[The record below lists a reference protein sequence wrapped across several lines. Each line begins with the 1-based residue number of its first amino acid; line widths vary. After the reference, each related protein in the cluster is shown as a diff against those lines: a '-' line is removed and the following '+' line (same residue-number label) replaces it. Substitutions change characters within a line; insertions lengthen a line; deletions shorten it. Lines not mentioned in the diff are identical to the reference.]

1 MFICFL
7 YIMDQWLKRGT
18 SSTQLSTTIA
28 STDVTDTVI
37 ESHCFILSF
46 SADSS
51 RTAESKKSKS
61 TMIPICLWSL
71 CIQVMKLPIV
81 LCILCSKVLPNS
93 SMSPAKLHKHHYN
106 NHTACKDKDIS
117 FFKSKLETF
126 TNCQTLMV
134 KSSKTDN
141 EIT

>member
-18 SSTQLSTTIA
+18 SSKQLRTTSA

-37 ESHCFILSF
+37 ESQCFILSF
-46 SADSS
+46 STDSS

-61 TMIPICLWSL
+61 MMIPVSLWNL
-71 CIQVMKLPIV
+71 CIQVMKLPV
-81 LCILCSKVLPNS
+81 ALCILCSKVLPNS
-93 SMSPAKLHKHHYN
+93 SMLRAKLCKHHY

-117 FFKSKLETF
+117 FFFFL
-126 TNCQTLMV
+126 V
-134 KSSKTDN
+134 
-141 EIT
+141 